1 MKRINMRLFV
11 LALCSF
17 ISIVAVADVKVTVDG
32 LVYSLSGTKA
42 TIVDYT
48 PDVPADLVIPET
60 INYDGSQ
67 YEVSCIGNSGG
78 SGWAKKGAFYK
89 CTQLQSIV
97 IPSSVTVI
105 TSAES
110 LLTSSDPENAPELDA
125 LVFYGCTNLKFVHFQ
140 GNIKIGCL
148 AFYGCS
154 NLKTIKFD
162 KSVDILSGAF
172 CKCTSLKYLVFP
184 SGSTVSINNNAM
196 NHTAFQGCDLMQ
208 NVICLGDETI
218 SLNLN
223 NVNYI
228 TRKDFVKWN
237 HNSFVYSGNSPVLP
251 TFTNNM
257 PNGFTPTSS
266 GNVDLLKEA
275 GVHVAYIPFT
285 FANADMSFDVDIPYT
300 YTINPVTLTAKV
312 KDASRLYGDA
322 DPQFSSTYTGFV
334 NNEDASVVTSHG
346 SYTTT
351 ATAKSDVGT
360 YPIKQT
366 GATAQN
372 YVFEYEDGTLTV
384 NKAPLTMTANDKTMT
399 YGGAIPTFDAKYE
412 GLKNNETQ
420 PVWTTAPSLSTT
432 ATSASKVGTYPIII
446 GNCEAKNY
454 QLTLNNGTLTIGK
467 AELTVKADNKSRT
480 YGDANPEFTLT
491 YTGLKNGET
500 VPEWEKQPFVE
511 TTADIKSNV
520 GTYPISVKDAVAVNY
535 NITAEEGL
543 LTVNKAA
550 LQITP
555 KNATRKY
562 GEDNPEFE
570 LSYVGLKNNE
580 SVPEWTTTPVFTT
593 NATKTSS
600 VGEYAVQVTS
610 AEARNYTLEKKV
622 GTLTITKAP
631 LTVGVNN
638 YSRKYGE
645 TNPTFE
651 LHYDGLVNNET
662 TPQWITM
669 PTITTEATSL
679 SDVGEYE
686 ITGTGGVMKNY
697 ETDKIASGILTITQA
712 SLTLKAKDV
721 SRLYFEDNPEFSF
734 SCIGLVGND
743 DASVITTKPRITT
756 NATKTSSVGV
766 YAIEIMDA
774 ASKNYTIGYEKGQL
788 TINKRQLTVST
799 NDYTRAY
806 GEENPKFEL
815 IYTGF
820 VNNEDE
826 SVLIA
831 KPKATTKATPN
842 TDVGVYDITISNGV
856 AENYDF
862 SYGGGKLTIEKA
874 YQTLTWD
881 QDFSDVKQ
889 YDQVELLATAS
900 SGLDVTY
907 SIEGEQTCSI
917 VKIGSKQY
925 LDCSGEGEVI
935 VVAIQEGNKNYWQT
949 TKIYKTIVIKSPSA
963 INGHEYVDLD
973 LPSGKCWASTN
984 YGSSTPEGYGTY
996 LNWDDNSIISSKWGT
1011 DWMTPSIEDIQELEN
1026 NCTWEWSTKNGYNGF
1041 IVKGKNGNTIFLPA
1055 SGYMMLGQSSAKR
1068 VGEWVYY
1075 WSSTKS
1081 GDMANIMM
1089 CTSSDVWYGE
1099 MNTTMTKLPIRP
1111 ITKSMN
1117 SDIRGVVAS
1126 SDNNS
1131 PEIIGIY
1138 DLQGHKLDDLGK
1150 GMNIVKMSNGTTK
1163 KIFVK

>member
-1 MKRINMRLFV
+1 MMKRVIPKIKCLAFCLFF
-11 LALCSF
+11 S
-17 ISIVAVADVKVTVDG
+17 ISAFADVTIDGISYSLNYSARTATVTGSSLQDVVVPETVDYDG
-32 LVYSLSGTKA
+32 VIYNVTTITASAFSKNTTIKSFKSSSIA
-42 TIVDYT
+42 TIEMSQVGWDNSWDGDWRPPLGTFAYAT
-48 PDVPADLVIPET
+48 NLTEVYMDNVVT
-60 INYDGSQ
+60 IG
-67 YEVSCIGNSGG
+67 
-78 SGWAKKGAFYK
+78 AGAFYK
-89 CTQLQSIV
+89 ATNLQKVYVGNKLQSIGSLSFGSCNNLKYIV
-97 IPSSVTVI
+97 IPKSISSIYTYSQWRGS
-105 TSAES
+105 TNYNS
-110 LLTSSDPENAPELDA
+110 
-125 LVFYGCTNLKFVHFQ
+125 FYGSSTRIICLKEGIATGSSNQTIYPSSFFSFSSSTTTYNGIVPEVNYTFNGIGHGFQPTAVNTESMEATAGNHTSNLKF
-140 GNIKIGCL
+140 
-148 AFYGCS
+148 
-154 NLKTIKFD
+154 TI
-162 KSVDILSGAF
+162 
-172 CKCTSLKYLVFP
+172 
-184 SGSTVSINNNAM
+184 
-196 NHTAFQGCDLMQ
+196 
-208 NVICLGDETI
+208 
-218 SLNLN
+218 
-223 NVNYI
+223 
-228 TRKDFVKWN
+228 
-237 HNSFVYSGNSPVLP
+237 
-251 TFTNNM
+251 
-257 PNGFTPTSS
+257 
-266 GNVDLLKEA
+266 
-275 GVHVAYIPFT
+275 
-285 FANADMSFDVDIPYT
+285 ANDDMSFDVDIPYT
-300 YTINPVTLTAKV
+300 YTINPARLTAKV
-312 KDASRLYGDA
+312 KDASRMYGDGN
-322 DPQFSSTYTGFV
+322 PEFTSTYTGFV
-334 NNEDASVVTSHG
+334 NGEDASVVTSNG
-346 SYTTT
+346 SYSTT
-351 ATAKSDVGT
+351 ATAKSDVGM
-360 YPIKQT
+360 YPVKQMD
-366 GATAQN
+366 ATAQN

-384 NKAPLTMTANDKTMT
+384 NKAPLTMTANDKTMS

-420 PVWTTAPSLSTT
+420 PVWLTAPSLSTT
-432 ATSASKVGTYPIII
+432 ATSASKVGTYPITIS
-446 GNCEAKNY
+446 NAEAKNY

-500 VPEWEKQPFVE
+500 MPEWEKQPFVE

-555 KNATRKY
+555 KDATRKY

-570 LSYVGLKNNE
+570 LLYVGLKNNE

-712 SLTLKAKDV
+712 SLTLKAKDA

-806 GEENPKFEL
+806 GEENPKFKL

-862 SYGGGKLTIEKA
+862 SYSGGKLTIEKA

-881 QDFSDVKQ
+881 QDFSDVNQ
-889 YDQVELLATAS
+889 YDQVELLASAS

-907 SIEGEQTCSI
+907 SIEGEQICSI

-925 LDCSGEGEVI
+925 LDCKSGGEVV

-963 INGHEYVDLD
+963 INGHEYVDLG

-984 YGSSTPEGYGTY
+984 YGTSVPEGYGTY
-996 LNWDDNSIISSKWGT
+996 LNWDENSIISSKWGS
-1011 DWMTPSIEDIQELEN
+1011 DWMTPSFEDIKELEN
-1026 NCTWEWSTKNGYNGF
+1026 NCTWEWSTKNGHNGYT
-1041 IVKGKNGNTIFLPA
+1041 VKGKNGNSIFLPA
-1055 SGYMMLGQSSAKR
+1055 SGVMMLGQSSAKR
-1068 VGEWVYY
+1068 VEEWVYY

-1081 GDMANIMM
+1081 GDMAKIMM
-1089 CTSSDVWYGE
+1089 CTSSNVWYGE

-1111 ITKSMN
+1111 ITKSMS
-1117 SDIRGVVAS
+1117 SDIRGVAAS
-1126 SDNNS
+1126 SDDNS
-1131 PEIIGIY
+1131 QEIIGIY
-1138 DLQGHKLDDLGK
+1138 DLQGHKLNDLGK
-1150 GMNIVKMSNGTTK
+1150 GMNIIKMSNGTTK
-1163 KIFVK
+1163 KVFVK

>member
-1 MKRINMRLFV
+1 MKELIQKTTIMLLFFLLGSMNL
-11 LALCSF
+11 LA
-17 ISIVAVADVKVTVDG
+17 IEVTVG
-32 LVYSLSGTKA
+32 SLKYTLNGNNATVSGYVA
-42 TIVDYT
+42 ESL
-48 PDVPADLVIPET
+48 PQDLVIPQEIEYNNMTFT
-60 INYDGSQ
+60 INTIGERVFKGCNQLKTVTLPYTVTKILGSS
-67 YEVSCIGNSGG
+67 YTDRGG
-78 SGWAKKGAFYK
+78 SFSHCSNLEK
-89 CTQLQSIV
+89 V
-97 IPSSVTVI
+97 ILSGI
-105 TSAES
+105 EYIEDYA
-110 LLTSSDPENAPELDA
+110 
-125 LVFYGCTNLKFVHFQ
+125 FYGCTKLNCVDFGNRLKRINR
-140 GNIKIGCL
+140 G

-154 NLKTIKFD
+154 
-162 KSVDILSGAF
+162 
-172 CKCTSLKYLVFP
+172 SLTYLVLP
-184 SGSTVSINNNAM
+184 SSLSYIMYGNGISDDHYYVFGECNLIQAVIWLGNESIN
-196 NHTAFQGCDLMQ
+196 LR
-208 NVICLGDETI
+208 L
-218 SLNLN
+218 S
-223 NVNYI
+223 NVNIYHP
-228 TRKDFVKWN
+228 RDFV
-237 HNSFVYSGNSPVLP
+237 SFNNNGFAYSGNRPVP
-251 TFTNNM
+251 IITNNL
-257 PNGFTPTSS
+257 PAGFVPTAYDMSTLEKDA
-266 GNVDLLKEA
+266 GTYTQNV
-275 GVHVAYIPFT
+275 PFT
-285 FANADMSFDVDIPYT
+285 FANNDMSFDVEIPYT
-300 YTINPVTLTAKV
+300 YTINPVTLKAKV
-312 KDASRLYGDA
+312 KDASRLYGDGN
-322 DPQFSSTYTGFV
+322 PEFTSTYMGFV
-334 NNEDASVVTSHG
+334 NGEDASVLTSNG
-346 SYTTT
+346 SYSTT

-420 PVWTTAPSLSTT
+420 PVWLTAPSLSTT
-432 ATSASKVGTYPIII
+432 ATSASKVGTYPITIS
-446 GNCEAKNY
+446 NAEAKNY

-500 VPEWEKQPFVE
+500 MPEWEKQPFVE

-555 KNATRKY
+555 KDATRKY

-570 LSYVGLKNNE
+570 LLYVGLKNNE

-669 PTITTEATSL
+669 PTITTEATSW

-697 ETDKIASGILTITQA
+697 EAAEIASGILTITQA
-712 SLTLKAKDV
+712 SLTLKAKDA

-831 KPKATTKATPN
+831 KPKATTKATQN

-862 SYGGGKLTIEKA
+862 SYSGGKLTIEKA

-881 QDFSDVKQ
+881 QDFSDVNQ

-907 SIEGEQTCSI
+907 SIEGEQICSI

-925 LDCSGEGEVI
+925 LDCKSGGEVV

-963 INGHEYVDLD
+963 INGHEYVDLG

-984 YGSSTPEGYGTY
+984 YGTSVPEGYGTY
-996 LNWDDNSIISSKWGT
+996 LNWDENSIISSKWGS
-1011 DWMTPSIEDIQELEN
+1011 DWMTPSFEDIKELEN
-1026 NCTWEWSTKNGYNGF
+1026 NCTWEWSTKNGHNGYT
-1041 IVKGKNGNTIFLPA
+1041 VKGKNGNSIFLPA
-1055 SGYMMLGQSSAKR
+1055 SGVMMLGQSSAKR
-1068 VGEWVYY
+1068 VEEWVYY

-1081 GDMANIMM
+1081 GDMAKIMM
-1089 CTSSDVWYGE
+1089 CTSSNVWYGE

-1111 ITKSMN
+1111 ITKSMS
-1117 SDIRGVVAS
+1117 SDIRGVAAS
-1126 SDNNS
+1126 SDDNS
-1131 PEIIGIY
+1131 QEIIGIY
-1138 DLQGHKLDDLGK
+1138 DLQGHKLNDLGK
-1150 GMNIVKMSNGTTK
+1150 GMNIIKMSNGTTK
-1163 KIFVK
+1163 KVFVK